1 MTNLNKTTEAEML
14 SAFQAAGHDYAEIDD
29 LVFTQESLEDFRVSA
44 TMWAECKEVSNES
57 YNGFDA
63 VEFGGV
69 QVARG
74 HKRHSLTVIDFGDT
88 RVVHKG

>member
-1 MTNLNKTTEAEML
+1 MTQQTEAQIL
-14 SAFQAAGHDYAEIDD
+14 AAFAAAGHDYAQIDD

-44 TMWAECKEVSNES
+44 TMWAECKMVSNES
-57 YNGFDA
+57 YLGFEA

-74 HKRHSLTVIDFGDT
+74 HKRHGLTVIDFGDT
-88 RVVHKG
+88 RASYKG